1 MSALSDALND
11 ANVEGWSAAEIAR
24 RSGDRIHRAT
34 AANVL
39 RGKHAANPSD
49 EVLEAFADVL
59 DIPLVKLRQLA
70 GRPGGT
76 ADPYVPPPEAD
87 LLDARQR
94 RAVDEVIRSMVGAE
108 AVLPAYL
115 VEVFD
120 SLTPAEMTQ
129 FLRDLTGSTRDKL
142 DALWRQ
148 RRRWVEDGGLPVW
161 EADLPDSE
169 DTWSAQA
176 AFEEYVFSQ
185 APDEKK
191 GRPIAEWHYQP
202 GVQPVLADVIQARL
216 RGQEEESQ
224 PVLEEAAR
232 KGRPSLAEQRRRQ
245 DEAGEAPD
253 PEGSPHGA

>member
-34 AANVL
+34 AANML

-49 EVLEAFADVL
+49 DVLEAFAEVL

-76 ADPYVPPPEAD
+76 AEPYVPPPEAD

-108 AVLPAYL
+108 AVLPGYL

-120 SLTPAEMTQ
+120 SMTPAEVTQ
-129 FLRDLTGSTRDKL
+129 FLRDLSGNSRERL
-142 DALWRQ
+142 DVLWRQ
-148 RRRWVEDGGLPVW
+148 RRQWTERGGLPVW
-161 EADLPDSE
+161 EADTPDVE
-169 DTWSAQA
+169 EYWAAQE
-176 AFEEYVFSQ
+176 AFEEFVFSR
-185 APDEKK
+185 APDEAK
-191 GRPIAEWHYQP
+191 GRPVAEWHHP
-202 GVQPVLADVIQARL
+202 TGVQPVLADVLAARQ
-216 RGQEEESQ
+216 RHQDAESR
-224 PVLEEAAR
+224 PVLQEAAR
-232 KGRPSLAEQRRRQ
+232 KGKASLSEQRRRQ